1 MLKAAYFHSR
11 ISLLVYWLRCILG
24 NFHSSDK
31 LFCSQTKGDVT
42 ARAMGK
48 PHSLLLGKHN
58 KIIVIWTNCITSEIL
73 SLDTPTKF
81 PFYWKFLLITKGI
94 TARHSYLEVCYI
106 WHWTGGALER
116 SGVTDHASSIAKHSL
131 GFRELHNPLNAN
143 WVGMALHVADGSSK
157 VALVLPV
164 LTTSAFKGLLPVSAQ
179 HEVWIRT
186 FFIGL

>member
-1 MLKAAYFHSR
+1 
-11 ISLLVYWLRCILG
+11 
-24 NFHSSDK
+24 
-31 LFCSQTKGDVT
+31 
-42 ARAMGK
+42 MGK

-106 WHWTGGALER
+106 WHWTGGALKR

-131 GFRELHNPLNAN
+131 GFRGLHNPLNTN

-157 VALVLPV
+157 VALVLP
-164 LTTSAFKGLLPVSAQ
+164 TCANNICFQRSLLPVSAQ